1 MLIAYPRMFRDAVIG
16 KTQRESEERLVP
28 ILPGA
33 CQTSYRNSLVCCS
46 SGECHT
52 VVRDSV
58 TAKIAASFSL
68 NILLGSTSF
77 PRISGLSQV
86 LHGRVLKSIAASS
99 WPILTLATI

>member
-1 MLIAYPRMFRDAVIG
+1 MFIAYSRIFRAVVIN
-16 KTQRESEERLVP
+16 KSQRESEERLVV

-33 CQTSYRNSLVCCS
+33 CPASCRNSLVGGS

-52 VVRDSV
+52 VVRHSV

-68 NILLGSTSF
+68 NTLLGSTSF

-86 LHGRVLKSIAASS
+86 LPDRVLKSIAAS
-99 WPILTLATI
+99 LG